1 MTIEK
6 LIQFLINQGITV
18 DYCLADNS
26 HQFTFLGDLFAH
38 KCGYMQ
44 TYCTISTEDEDAAI
58 RLMEIPTRISLIQD
72 ISLYQTEFN
81 IIYDVIERHFMKI
94 PEVKI
99 TSGTQF
105 LK

>member
-6 LIQFLINQGITV
+6 LVEFLINQKITV
-18 DYCLADNS
+18 NYCCSGNS

-38 KCGYMQ
+38 KCGHMQ
-44 TYCTISTEDEDAAI
+44 TYCTISTEDESTALV
-58 RLMEIPTRISLIQD
+58 LMEIPTRISLIQD